1 MRKRISN
8 LILIE
13 LTAATA
19 FALYC
24 AVKGYHDQYKDALM
38 IYLICITTYT
48 ALNINRKE

>member
-8 LILIE
+8 LILVE

-24 AVKGYHDQYKDALM
+24 AIRGYHKQFSDALM
-38 IYLICITTYT
+38 MYLICISTYT